1 MSDSPPAQAL
11 GFLSVVHEP
20 SGYIG
25 GYLLTNG
32 WGRPLEFRLTSA
44 VQPNRVQAALY
55 GDTLIEYVH
64 GELIGKTL
72 IEKSSSPPALVVT
85 DIPMALTARNFV
97 SMPVVAVTTEAD
109 QPPPF
114 GTLIVRNARCRGA
127 ILLSEKYAA
136 DQPRI
141 EQQLAQVDSSVDL
154 LEPFLRIREAM
165 AEARKMGVMSRA
177 A

>member
-1 MSDSPPAQAL
+1 MSDSPPAQTL
-11 GFLSVVHEP
+11 GFLSVAHES
-20 SGYIG
+20 SGYLG

-32 WGRPLEFRLTSA
+32 WGRPMEFRLTSA

-64 GELIGKTL
+64 AELIGKTL
-72 IEKSSSPPALVVT
+72 IEKSSTPPALVVT
-85 DIPMALTARNFV
+85 DVPMALATRNFV
-97 SMPVVAVTTEAD
+97 AMPVVAVTPDAN

-114 GTLIVRNARCRGA
+114 GTLTFSHARCRGSV
-127 ILLSEKYAA
+127 LLLEKYAA
-136 DQPRI
+136 DQTRI
-141 EQQLAQVDSSVDL
+141 DQQLAHIDSSVDL

>member
-1 MSDSPPAQAL
+1 MSDSPPALTL
-11 GFLSVVHEP
+11 GFLSVVHES
-20 SGYIG
+20 SGYLG

-55 GDTLIEYVH
+55 GDTLIEFVH

-72 IEKSSSPPALVVT
+72 VEKSSTQPALVVT
-85 DIPMALTARNFV
+85 DVPMALATRNFV
-97 SMPVVAVTTEAD
+97 AMPVIAVTSEAD

-114 GTLIVRNARCRGA
+114 GTLTFRHARCRGSV
-127 ILLSEKYAA
+127 LFPEKYAA
-136 DQPRI
+136 DQLLI
-141 EQQLAQVDSSVDL
+141 DQQLARIDSSVDL

>member
-1 MSDSPPAQAL
+1 VSDSPPVQAL
-11 GFLSVVHEP
+11 GFLSIVHEP
-20 SGYIG
+20 NGYIG

-72 IEKSSSPPALVVT
+72 IEKSSTPPALVVT
-85 DIPMALTARNFV
+85 DTPMAMTARNFV
-97 SMPVVAVTTEAD
+97 SMPVIAVTSESD

-114 GTLIVRNARCRGA
+114 GTVIVRHARCRGV
-127 ILLSEKYAA
+127 ILLPEKHIA
-136 DQPRI
+136 DQSRI
-141 EQQLAQVDSSVDL
+141 EQHLAQVDSSVDL